1 MFKTLVVI
9 LFTINLCF
17 AFPLTP
23 NKEITYG
30 TLCTKSDPDFKELRY
45 PEQIPYCNRNVDYN
59 TKIRIYESYNIPLK
73 DKDQYTID
81 HLIPLALGGSN
92 SIHNLWPEHK
102 SLRDGR
108 VDPNGVKYEYFYYEQ
123 MKNGKMKQKEAINK
137 LLTNKFNGNYP

>member
-1 MFKTLVVI
+1 MLRSLLVI

-30 TLCTKSDPDFKELRY
+30 TLCSKSDPDFKELRY

-59 TKIRIYESYNIPLK
+59 TKIKVYESYNIPLK
-73 DKDQYTID
+73 EKDQYTID

-108 VDPNGVKYEYFYYEQ
+108 VDSNGVKYEYFYYEQ
-123 MKNGKMKQKEAINK
+123 MKNGKMKQEEAISK
-137 LLTNKFNGNYP
+137 LLKNKFNE